1 MERQI
6 TDFTD
11 IELKSFKCDIYE
23 QMEQQRI
30 TLEAI
35 NNELASRAKKAQ
47 EKPNMEEE
55 IIDEVALEA
64 ETQQEVEEAGE

>member
-1 MERQI
+1 MERPV

-30 TLEAI
+30 TLEVI

-47 EKPNMEEE
+47 ENKNMEEQ
-55 IIDEVALEA
+55 IIEEVGLEA
-64 ETQQEVEEAGE
+64 ETQQEVETAE